1 MVAVGSVWG
10 SELLLLLN
18 APVLGH
24 LGTAWPGTC
33 WGDIQVGRDGSGDV
47 QALGITSPNLC
58 WGEHKN
64 TSGCT

>member
-1 MVAVGSVWG
+1 MGSVWG

-24 LGTAWPGTC
+24 LGTAWSGDLLG
-33 WGDIQVGRDGSGDV
+33 GDIQVGRDGSGDV
-47 QALGITSPNLC
+47 QALGITSSNLC

-64 TSGCT
+64 ASGCT